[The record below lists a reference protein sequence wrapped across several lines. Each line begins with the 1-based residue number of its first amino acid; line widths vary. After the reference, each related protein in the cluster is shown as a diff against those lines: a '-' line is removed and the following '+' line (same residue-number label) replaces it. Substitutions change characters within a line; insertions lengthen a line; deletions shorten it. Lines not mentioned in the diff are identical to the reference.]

1 MLKIYNKLMAIGAKG
16 ISDLIATVLLIAVA
30 IVVAMVVLNWS
41 NFFSENR
48 LDESRT
54 DIGCMDA
61 IDLSQPFF
69 SNTTINVTISNTNNK
84 ISLVNLKARVTYEN
98 DVERVFEN
106 LTNASIMPRE
116 VANVLIDTGSTE
128 KPKKIEVTASNCP
141 EGLAFRNF
149 R

>member
-1 MLKIYNKLMAIGAKG
+1 MAKG

-30 IVVAMVVLNWS
+30 VVVAMAILNWS

-54 DIGCMDA
+54 DIRCMDA
-61 IDLSQPFF
+61 IDLSQPLF
-69 SNTTINVTISNTNNK
+69 SNTTINVTVSNTNNR
-84 ISLVNLKARVTYEN
+84 ISLLGLKARVTYAN
-98 DVERVFEN
+98 DIERVFEN
-106 LTNASIMPRE
+106 LTNASLKPRE
-116 VANVLIDTGSTE
+116 VANVLIDTGSAE

-141 EGLAFRNF
+141 EGLAYMNF